1 MINKYGVK
9 NALENEII
17 KNSMVE
23 KIKNKSD
30 IEKKEIKNKI
40 KKTFLEKYGVDH
52 PLKLKEIKEKS
63 KFNKRKNSTIRFLK
77 KYQSLNIIVI
87 LEI

>member
-1 MINKYGVK
+1 MKLLKIQWLKK
-9 NALENEII
+9 L
-17 KNSMVE
+17 
-23 KIKNKSD
+23 KIKVIQK
-30 IEKKEIKNKI
+30 KKEIKNKI